1 MAEIQQNLFSP
12 EEMRKVDNSNLHQQQ
27 GPVTCLGMEFENDEA
42 RRAYFREELR
52 KRLPELRKIEGFPIG
67 KDEDII
73 NLSDPPYYT
82 ACPNPWLNEF
92 IAEWEKEKL
101 QLEAEG
107 KRTADF
113 EVKEPYASD
122 VSEGKNNPVYM
133 AHGYHTKCPHPAI
146 MRYILHYT
154 QPGDIIFDGFAGT
167 GMTGVAAGACSIN
180 NDEIAH
186 RINGEWFKAFRKS
199 PKWGTR
205 HAITGDLS
213 PYATNISYFFN
224 TPIDVNY
231 MKDEITRIQKEM
243 EEECGWMYTTYEP
256 VEKGV
261 GKNKHIEM
269 EKGHINF
276 VVWSDI
282 MVCPSCGREYVF
294 WNQAVD
300 NKQKC
305 IVDNF
310 YCPHCQSLQSK
321 KTAKTAVETYFD
333 EALQQTKLRVK
344 QVPVLVVGKAGKKKI
359 QRPPS
364 EYDKEVL
371 EKIEKESIPG
381 FFPTD
386 ALPEGLK
393 TRDPKVKQIYHIHQF
408 YTRRNLIALSN
419 LYKKIEASPLVHA
432 LRFMFTAMINR
443 STNMNRFSPSNYFNG
458 GGGWC
463 LTGLNGTLYVPN
475 IPMEVSVLEQLKT
488 KLSNMQSTQESISR
502 KRSNVQYVGSADS
515 LFFRNNSIDYIFTDP
530 PFGANINYSELN
542 SLPEP
547 WLRVITNNSHEAIE
561 NTAQGKN
568 SQFYLNEMSACFR
581 EFFRVLKPGKWMTV
595 EFSNTSASVWNSIQQ
610 SLTNAG
616 FVVSNVASLD
626 KKQGS
631 FNAVTS
637 TTAVKQDLVITCYK
651 PSDELIDKLTLSNS
665 KKESV
670 WDFMS
675 EHLSHLPVH
684 IERGNA
690 TTSVVE
696 RSPKILYDRLIS
708 YYVQHGYQIP
718 MDSQEFQAGLRER
731 FIERD
736 GMFFIPSQAA
746 EYEEKRKHTSAFVP
760 MGLIVSDEANGIE
773 WLKLQLKEPKTYQE
787 ISPEWMQAIKGLR
800 KGDVLPELKD
810 ILEENF
816 IEDEKGRWH
825 VPDLE
830 KQIDLEK
837 LKHKSLMKEF
847 NLYEEMAQKPR
858 ARIKEVRVEA
868 LREGFK
874 QCFKDKDFATILL
887 LGDKIPQNI
896 LAEDEVLLQYYDIAQ
911 MRS

>member
-1 MAEIQQNLFSP
+1 MADIQQNLFSP
-12 EEMRKVDNSNLHQQQ
+12 EEMRKVENSNLHQQQ

-52 KRLPELRKIEGFPIG
+52 KKLPELRKIEGFPIG
-67 KDEDII
+67 EDDDII

-82 ACPNPWLNEF
+82 ACPNPWLNDF
-92 IAEWEKEKL
+92 IAEWEKEKE
-101 QLEAEG
+101 QLEREG
-107 KRTADF
+107 MRKKDF

-122 VSEGKNNPVYM
+122 VSEGKNNPVYT
-133 AHGYHTKCPHPAI
+133 AHTYHTKVPHPAV

-154 QPGDIIFDGFAGT
+154 QPGDIVFDGFAGT
-167 GMTGVAAGACSIN
+167 GMTGVAAAACSN
-180 NDEIAH
+180 GRDTIAS
-186 RINGEWFKAFRKS
+186 RINGEWQKEFGHL
-199 PKWGTR
+199 PNWGVR
-205 HAITGDLS
+205 HAVIGDLS
-213 PYATNISYFFN
+213 PYATNIAYFYN
-224 TPIDVNY
+224 TPVNIELLQ
-231 MKDEITRIQKEM
+231 KEVSRIQKEM
-243 EEECGWMYTTYEP
+243 EDECGWMFTTTNSKGEP
-256 VEKGV
+256 NGR
-261 GKNKHIEM
+261 ISC
-269 EKGHINF
+269 
-276 VVWSDI
+276 VVWSDL
-282 MVCPSCGREYVF
+282 MVCPSCGKEYVF
-294 WNQAVD
+294 WDQAVD
-300 NKQKC
+300 YDKECMLDDFK
-305 IVDNF
+305 
-310 YCPHCQSLQSK
+310 CPHCNSMQSK
-321 KTAKTAVETYFD
+321 KTAKTAVETYYD
-333 EALQQTKLRVK
+333 EALQKTMTRVK
-344 QVPVLVVGKAGKKKI
+344 QVPVIIVAKAGKEKI
-359 QRPPS
+359 QRAPNK
-364 EYDKEVL
+364 YDFDIL
-371 EKIEKESIPG
+371 DRIDRISIKD

-393 TRDPKVKQIYHIHQF
+393 TRDPKVKHIYHVHQF
-408 YTRRNLIALSN
+408 YTKRNLIALSK
-419 LYKKIEASPLVHA
+419 LYQKIESSSCAHA
-432 LRFMFTAMINR
+432 LRFMFTGMIHR
-443 STNMNRFSPSNYFNG
+443 SASMQRVIINYFFHG
-458 GGGWC
+458 GGGWNGAH
-463 LTGLNGTLYVPN
+463 LKGTLYVPN
-475 IPMEVSVLEQLKT
+475 APTETSVLEQIGD
-488 KLSNMQSTQESISR
+488 KLSSMVRASEMLAKVR
-502 KRSNVQYVGSADS
+502 PNVQYVSSADS
-515 LFFRNNSIDYIFTDP
+515 LTLNDNSIDYIFTDP

-547 WLRVITNNSHEAIE
+547 WLRVITNNSHEAVE
-561 NTAQGKN
+561 NPTQGK
-568 SQFYLNEMSACFR
+568 SAQFYLNMMSSCFK
-581 EFFRVLKPGKWMTV
+581 EYHRVLKPGKWMTV
-595 EFSNTSASVWNSIQQ
+595 EFSNTSAAVWNSIQQ
-610 SLTNAG
+610 SLTSAG

-631 FNAVTS
+631 VNAVTT

-651 PSDELIDKLTLSNS
+651 PSNELTNKLTIFSSN
-665 KKESV
+665 KNNV
-670 WDFMS
+670 WDFLD
-675 EHLSHLPVH
+675 EHLAHLPVH

-690 TTSVVE
+690 TTTVIE

-718 MDSQEFQAGLRER
+718 MDAQEFQKGLKEQ

-736 GMFFIPSQAA
+736 GMFFTETQAA
-746 EYEEKRKHTSAFVP
+746 EYMEKRKHTSDFVP

-816 IEDEKGRWH
+816 IEDENGRWH

-847 NLYEEMAQKPR
+847 NLYKEMAQKPR

-896 LAEDEVLLQYYDIAQ
+896 LTEDEVLLQYYDIAQ